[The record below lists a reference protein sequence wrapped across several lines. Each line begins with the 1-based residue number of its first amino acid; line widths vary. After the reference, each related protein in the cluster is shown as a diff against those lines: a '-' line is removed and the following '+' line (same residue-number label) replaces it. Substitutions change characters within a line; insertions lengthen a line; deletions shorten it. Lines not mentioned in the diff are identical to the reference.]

1 MITEIAVA
9 RGDGYNWDCE
19 DCAALDVRIGTAAVW
34 TGIASRVA
42 AQTRIR
48 RDLHGSVPRIP
59 ERGCVARS
67 GPDRVIRADAHG
79 HAADGRVDR
88 PDPSTQSSRAF
99 VRLWAVRL
107 AFCRHLSCAW
117 HWQHSGRRIRTGA
130 VGPRRASLRT
140 ICVATDSPLGFECF
154 PRTPEVS
161 GAGSLRL
168 AALALLR
175 AFGVAVRRTP
185 HRRLHGSEP
194 RLQAPLPPL
203 PDCARV

>member
-67 GPDRVIRADAHG
+67 GPDRVVRADAHG
-79 HAADGRVDR
+79 HAVDGRVDR

-107 AFCRHLSCAW
+107 AFCRHLSRACDWLHAELGTQTCAAAPDV
-117 HWQHSGRRIRTGA
+117 T
-130 VGPRRASLRT
+130 SLRT
-140 ICVATDSPLGFECF
+140 LRDATESPLRCQCK
-154 PRTPEVS
+154 S
-161 GAGSLRL
+161 
-168 AALALLR
+168 
-175 AFGVAVRRTP
+175 
-185 HRRLHGSEP
+185 
-194 RLQAPLPPL
+194 
-203 PDCARV
+203 